1 MGSRSWNAKLLMG
14 LDRKIL
20 ASPDR
25 FDDALGVYLSVNV
38 VTVQFF
44 CGGYRSKIR
53 LYWHQNSAVLIP
65 LSALTAQL
73 RRHGFEISG
82 NSASFGPVLT
92 ASLKKPGDA

>member
-1 MGSRSWNAKLLMG
+1 MGSRSWNAKLSMS
-14 LDRKIL
+14 LDSKIL

-53 LYWHQNSAVLIP
+53 LYWQSK
-65 LSALTAQL
+65 
-73 RRHGFEISG
+73 
-82 NSASFGPVLT
+82 FGCIGIIVRLKGPSEPAT
-92 ASLKKPGDA
+92 ASK